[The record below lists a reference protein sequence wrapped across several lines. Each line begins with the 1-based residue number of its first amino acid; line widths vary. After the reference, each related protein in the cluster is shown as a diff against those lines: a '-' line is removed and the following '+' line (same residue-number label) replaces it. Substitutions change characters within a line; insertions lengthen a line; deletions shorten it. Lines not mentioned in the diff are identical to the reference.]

1 MGRKRHVARHHA
13 DTPRRQRLLQRHFVL
28 NPVRTYSMFE
38 DFKNEI
44 IMLPREDKQRL
55 LHVLYALKIQTCN
68 YRVTETIPIPI
79 HKGLGV
85 YFQFAT

>member
-1 MGRKRHVARHHA
+1 
-13 DTPRRQRLLQRHFVL
+13 
-28 NPVRTYSMFE
+28 
-38 DFKNEI
+38 
-44 IMLPREDKQRL
+44 MLPREDKQRL

-68 YRVTETIPIPI
+68 YLVTKTIPIPI

>member
-1 MGRKRHVARHHA
+1 
-13 DTPRRQRLLQRHFVL
+13 
-28 NPVRTYSMFE
+28 MFE